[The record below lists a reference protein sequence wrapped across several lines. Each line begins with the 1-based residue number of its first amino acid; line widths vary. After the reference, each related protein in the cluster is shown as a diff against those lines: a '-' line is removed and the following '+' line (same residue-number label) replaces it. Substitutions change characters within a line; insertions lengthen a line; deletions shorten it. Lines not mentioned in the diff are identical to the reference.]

1 VGDTIGQMVS
11 LTIPD
16 DEGAAIT
23 AVNRGQPVLLSAPR
37 SSMVRPLLELEKLIP
52 DQEQLAEELAELAQ
66 QKTSAPPP
74 PIIGLLS
81 SSQEKETVEGEDA
94 EGEVEQKER
103 RGCSRWIPFLG
114 RRK

>member
-1 VGDTIGQMVS
+1 
-11 LTIPD
+11 
-16 DEGAAIT
+16 
-23 AVNRGQPVLLSAPR
+23 
-37 SSMVRPLLELEKLIP
+37 MVRPLLELEKLIP

-74 PIIGLLS
+74 PIIGPLS
-81 SSQEKETVEGEDA
+81 SSQEKETV